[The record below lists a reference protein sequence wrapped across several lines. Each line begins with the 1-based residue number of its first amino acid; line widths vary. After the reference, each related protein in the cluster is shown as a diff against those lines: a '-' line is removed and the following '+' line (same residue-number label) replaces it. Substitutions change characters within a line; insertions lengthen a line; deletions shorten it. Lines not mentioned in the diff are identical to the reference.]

1 MPAKQRYHH
10 GNLKQLLLDSAVA
23 LVAEAG
29 PRAFTL
35 RELARR
41 AHVSHNAPYRH
52 FKDKNDL
59 LAAVAAQGFDL
70 LTSAM
75 TRDMAK
81 GGTALERLSLA
92 GRGYVRFALNW
103 PQHILV
109 MFEAPTTNPARPEYE
124 ASGLRAFQILLDAI
138 VAVQAEGGLPSG
150 DPHPFA
156 IVAWA
161 AVHGL
166 AKLAIA
172 GRLPFDAR
180 ETLRFTDYLTL
191 ALSQGMSNL
200 PYAGAAAKPSAQ
212 LSPTTPAPARSTPRS
227 PRAGNSRPHPSA

>member
-1 MPAKQRYHH
+1 MPPQRRYHH

-23 LVAEAG
+23 LIAEAG

-41 AHVSHNAPYRH
+41 AQVSHNAPYRH
-52 FKDKNDL
+52 FKDKDDL

-70 LTSAM
+70 LSSAM
-75 TRDMAK
+75 TAEMAK
-81 GGTALERLSLA
+81 GRTALERLHLA
-92 GRGYVRFALNW
+92 GRGYVGFALKW

-109 MFEAPTTNPARPEYE
+109 MFETPAADAARPEYD
-124 ASGLRAFQILLDAI
+124 ASGLQAFQILLDAI
-138 VAVQAEGGLPSG
+138 VAVQAEGGLPAG
-150 DPHPFA
+150 DPHPLA

-191 ALSQGMSNL
+191 ALSRGMSNV
-200 PYAGAAAKPSAQ
+200 PYAGAAAKPAAQ
-212 LSPTTPAPARSTPRS
+212 LSPTTPALARSTPRS
-227 PRAGNSRPHPSA
+227 PRAGNSRPHPPA